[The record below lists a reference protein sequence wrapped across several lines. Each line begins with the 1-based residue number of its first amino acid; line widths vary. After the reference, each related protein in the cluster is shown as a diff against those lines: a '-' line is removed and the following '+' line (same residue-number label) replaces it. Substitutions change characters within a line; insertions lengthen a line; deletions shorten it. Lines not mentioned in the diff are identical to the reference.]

1 MVNTMPKHLH
11 SLNLKLLSSIVLT
24 LLLLSAC
31 GGKEKAAAP
40 PPPPKVVATPVLQK
54 MVPIIMQVSGTVK
67 GFKKVVIKPR
77 VSGYIQQ
84 RLFEEGTQVQAGTPL
99 YQIDPRP
106 FQAQLNAAKAQLNRD
121 QASLRF
127 WSIEVKRYGALAKKG
142 FVSKEKRDTAVTK
155 KLGFI
160 AAVDGDKADI
170 ELAKL
175 NLEFSN
181 IVAPFDGY
189 IQDTKVYKGAV
200 VSAQVT
206 ELTTLILLDP
216 VYVDFNLSRRDTFT
230 IQKLSE
236 KGLGPKKRS
245 DVTGTLTMPDG
256 TIYPEQGHIDY
267 TSASFN
273 PDTDTMVARAIFPNH
288 KLDQSHQGNLEL
300 MLIPGQY
307 VPLNLTV
314 GKLPD
319 ALLIPQTAL
328 LETQLGSFVYVLG
341 KDNKVE
347 QRMVTKDFAY
357 KQYWVIKKGLKEG
370 ETVISQG
377 LQKIKKSGMQVQ
389 PVKAGDDKKAKKS
402 AHLEGYP
409 EIDVGWVSAA

>member
-1 MVNTMPKHLH
+1 MLIPGSLVSIMPKHLH
-11 SLNLKLLSSIVLT
+11 SLNLKFLSGIVLT
-24 LLLLSAC
+24 IVLLSGC
-31 GGKEKAAAP
+31 GTKEQPAP

-54 MVPIIMQVSGTVK
+54 TVPIIMQFPGTVRGSK
-67 GFKKVVIKPR
+67 IVVIKPR
-77 VSGYIQQ
+77 VSGYIEQH
-84 RLFEEGTQVQAGTPL
+84 LFEEGSSVKAGDPL

-106 FQAQLNAAKAQLNRD
+106 FQAKLNSTKAQLNRD
-121 QASLRF
+121 RASLNF
-127 WSIEVKRYGALAKKG
+127 WITEVKRYTALAKKG

-155 KLGFI
+155 KLEFI
-160 AAVDGDKADI
+160 AAIDQDNADI
-170 ELAKL
+170 EQAKID
-175 NLEFSN
+175 LEFSS

-206 ELTTLILLDP
+206 ELTTLTLLDP
-216 VYVDFNLSRRDTFT
+216 VYVDFNISRRDAYT
-230 IQKLSE
+230 IQELSN

-245 DVTGTLTMPDG
+245 GITGTLTMPDG

-267 TSASFN
+267 VSASYN
-273 PDTDTMVARAIFPNH
+273 PNTDTQQARTIFPNRI
-288 KLDQSHQGNLEL
+288 LDNKVGTQSKMTV

-307 VPLNLTV
+307 VPVNLTV

-328 LETQLGSFVYVLG
+328 LETQLGSYVYVLG

-347 QRMVTKDFAY
+347 QRLVTIEFAY
-357 KQYWVIKKGLKEG
+357 QQYWVIKKGLKNG

-377 LQKIKKSGMQVQ
+377 LQKIKKTGAPVQ
-389 PVKAGDDKKAKKS
+389 PVKPTELKETKKTGA
-402 AHLEGYP
+402 
-409 EIDVGWVSAA
+409 

>member
-1 MVNTMPKHLH
+1 MLNSGSLVNAMPKHLYSNNH
-11 SLNLKLLSSIVLT
+11 IKLKLLSSIVLA

-31 GGKEKAAAP
+31 GSKEKPAP
-40 PPPPKVVATPVLQK
+40 PPPPKVVATPVLQET
-54 MVPIIMQVSGTVK
+54 VPIIMQVSGTVK

-84 RLFEEGTQVQAGTPL
+84 RLFEEGTHVQAGDPL

-121 QASLRF
+121 KASLRF
-127 WSIEVKRYGALAKKG
+127 WSIEVQRYGALAKKG
-142 FVSKEKRDTAVTK
+142 FVSKEKRDSAVTK
-155 KLGFI
+155 KLEFV
-160 AAVDGDKADI
+160 AAVEGDKADI
-170 ELAKL
+170 EEARL
-175 NLEFSN
+175 NLEFSS

-200 VSAQVT
+200 VSAQET

-216 VYVDFNLSRRDTFT
+216 VYVDFNLSRRDTYT
-230 IQKLSE
+230 IQKLAE

-245 DVTGTLTMPDG
+245 DVTGTLIMPDG

-267 TSASFN
+267 TSGSYN
-273 PDTDTMVARAIFPNH
+273 PDTDTMAGRAIFPNH
-288 KLDQSHQGNLEL
+288 KLNQSHEGNLEL

-307 VPLNLTV
+307 VPLKLTV
-314 GKLPD
+314 GKLPG

-347 QRMVTKDFAY
+347 QRMVTKGFAY
-357 KQYWVIKKGLKEG
+357 QQYWVIKKGLKNG

-377 LQKIKKSGMQVQ
+377 LQKIKKTGVQVQ
-389 PVKAGDDKKAKKS
+389 PVKADEVNKTKKT
-402 AHLEGYP
+402 
-409 EIDVGWVSAA
+409 AA

>member
-1 MVNTMPKHLH
+1 MLNPGSLVNAMPKHLY
-11 SLNLKLLSSIVLT
+11 SNNRIKLKLLSSIVLT

-31 GGKEKAAAP
+31 GSKEKAAAP
-40 PPPPKVVATPVLQK
+40 PPPPKVVAMPVLQK
-54 MVPIIMQVSGTVK
+54 TVPIIIQVSGTVK
-67 GFKKVVIKPR
+67 GYKKVVIKPR
-77 VSGYIQQ
+77 VSGYIEQ
-84 RLFEEGTQVQAGTPL
+84 RLFEEGSSVKAGDPL

-106 FQAQLNAAKAQLNRD
+106 FQARLDAAKAQLNRD

-142 FVSKEKRDTAVTK
+142 FVSKEKRDTAVTR
-155 KLGFI
+155 KLEFI
-160 AAVDGDKADI
+160 AAIDGDKAGI
-170 ELAKL
+170 EQARLD
-175 NLEFSN
+175 LEFSS

-189 IQDTKVYKGAV
+189 IQDTQVYKGAV
-200 VSAQVT
+200 VSAQIT

-216 VYVDFNLSRRDTFT
+216 VYVDFNLSRRDTYI

-267 TSASFN
+267 TSGSYN
-273 PDTDTMVARAIFPNH
+273 PDTDTMAARAIFPNH
-288 KLDQSHQGNLEL
+288 KLNQSHEGNLEL

-307 VPLNLTV
+307 VPLKLTV

-357 KQYWVIKKGLKEG
+357 QQYWVIKKGLKNG

-377 LQKIKKSGMQVQ
+377 LQKIKKTGVQVQ
-389 PVKAGDDKKAKKS
+389 PVKANEVKKTKKND
-402 AHLEGYP
+402 A
-409 EIDVGWVSAA
+409 

>member
-1 MVNTMPKHLH
+1 MLIPGSLVTAMPKHLY
-11 SLNLKLLSSIVLT
+11 SNDSIALKILTGIVLT
-24 LLLLSAC
+24 LSLLSGC
-31 GGKEKAAAP
+31 GGKDKPAP
-40 PPPPKVVATPVLQK
+40 PPPPKVVATPVLQQT
-54 MVPIIMQVSGTVK
+54 VPIIIQVSGTVK
-67 GFKKVVIKPR
+67 GYKKVVIKPQ
-77 VSGYIQQ
+77 VSGYIEQY
-84 RLFEEGTQVQAGTPL
+84 LFEEGSSVKAGDPL

-106 FQAQLNAAKAQLNRD
+106 FQAQLDAANAQLEKD

-127 WSIEVKRYGALAKKG
+127 WGLERTRYNILAKKD
-142 FVSKEKRDTAVTK
+142 FVSKEKRDSVVTK
-155 KLGFI
+155 QKEFA
-160 AAVDGDKADI
+160 AAVDKDKADV
-170 ELAKL
+170 EQAKL
-175 NLEFSN
+175 NLEYSR

-206 ELTTLILLDP
+206 ELTTLTLLDP
-216 VYVDFNLSRRDTFT
+216 VYVDFSISRLDAYTIQELSR
-230 IQKLSE
+230 

-245 DVTGTLTMPDG
+245 EVTGMLTMPDG
-256 TIYPEQGHIDY
+256 TVYPEQGHVDY
-267 TSASFN
+267 TSASYY
-273 PDTDTMVARAIFPNH
+273 PDTDTMTARAIFPNR
-288 KLDQSHQGNLEL
+288 KLDQAHQYGLGL
-300 MLIPGQY
+300 TLIPGQY

-347 QRMVTKDFAY
+347 QRMVKKGFAHE
-357 KQYWVIKKGLKEG
+357 QYWVIKEGLKKG

-389 PVKAGDDKKAKKS
+389 PVK
-402 AHLEGYP
+402 
-409 EIDVGWVSAA
+409 